1 MFDEAV
7 FEPEKKKGV
16 LYHSIAIILFLFL
29 SVFFLSQLLDTTTTF
44 HFFLYLIPA
53 LFCIILALLLANR
66 IYVLRTINYLINRD
80 SIQITWGIRY
90 EQISI
95 GNILWIQSNSD
106 LANPIQIPKL
116 NIPGLLTGSY
126 DLAKNQKIE
135 FIASDESKLVLIA
148 TTDRIFVISPDEPE
162 EFLMTFQKIT
172 ELGSL
177 SQSVSQ
183 SIYPSRPLYQV
194 WSNPLT
200 RILMIV
206 NLVLI
211 IGLVVFTSLLITANP
226 FLPIGFFSDGSP
238 AEIVPSKRL
247 LLLPIINTSFFV
259 LNLLLGVFFFQDKK
273 TRIYS
278 SLLYFSNVFTTTFFL
293 LSILFIWRAS

>member
-1 MFDEAV
+1 MFSDVV
-7 FEPEKKKGV
+7 FEPEKKKGI
-16 LYHSIAIILFLFL
+16 LFHSIAIILLLLFSL
-29 SVFFLSQLLDTTTTF
+29 FFLSQLIDSTTTL
-44 HFFLYLIPA
+44 HFFFYLIPA
-53 LFCIILALLLANR
+53 LVCIILALLIANR
-66 IYVLRTINYLINRD
+66 LYVLRTITYLINRD

-95 GNILWIQSNSD
+95 GSILWIELNSD
-106 LANPIQIPKL
+106 LANPIQTPRYY
-116 NIPGLLTGSY
+116 IPGLLIGSY
-126 DLAKNQKIE
+126 DLAENQKIE

-148 TTDRIFVISPDEPE
+148 TSDRIFVISPAKPE

-183 SIYPSRPLYQV
+183 SIYPSHPFHQV
-194 WSNPLT
+194 WSNSLT

-211 IGLVVFTSLLITANP
+211 IGLVILVSLLITANN
-226 FLPIGFFSDGSP
+226 FLPLGFLSYGSH

-247 LLLPIINTSFFV
+247 LLLLIINSSFFV
-259 LNLLLGVFFFQDKK
+259 VNLLLGIFFFQDKK

-278 SLLYFSNVFTTTFFL
+278 FLLYFSNVFTSIIFL
-293 LSILFIWRAS
+293 LSILFIWGAL